1 MNDTKNW
8 AIERSC
14 RWSKSH
20 DKRALLLSVNKM
32 CNARARMKLFYQ
44 QNSVRWNPIWSNP
57 TLNNPLNTFKFHYFG
72 FPAELCICWKYIA
85 DHQLFFG
92 DILKVSLTLFRS
104 FLFRG
109 IFMPLSSA
117 FKSFYFCVTHLFIC
131 AFVLRWKIMV
141 KGWRKRK
148 NDYINIKLDSIVS
161 FRDRFMHY
169 EKCEMQIK
177 LLEETISI
185 KVSFTL
191 CTEML
196 WWLFFYLFK
205 LNSDS

>member
-1 MNDTKNW
+1 MINVL
-8 AIERSC
+8 
-14 RWSKSH
+14 
-20 DKRALLLSVNKM
+20 ALLLSVNKM
-32 CNARARMKLFYQ
+32 CNARARIKLFHHETRFDEIRFK
-44 QNSVRWNPIWSNP
+44 VTRLKII
-57 TLNNPLNTFKFHYFG
+57 LNTFKFHYFG
-72 FPAELCICWKYIA
+72 FPAELCTCWKYFA
-85 DHQLFFG
+85 DHRFFFG

-169 EKCEMQIK
+169 EKCEMQKK
-177 LLEETISI
+177 LLKENIAI

-191 CTEML
+191 CIEML
-196 WWLFFYLFK
+196 WCLFFYLFK